1 MVLEGG
7 AMAQFSTAQSRIEIY
22 WVKSTHNLIPSWL
35 LQQARSTESLEIN
48 GLRKVIRFCHSV
60 RVCESPWRF
69 DWFQSVIKRKRCDL
83 QLWPG
88 SILQGSVENQVA
100 RFDHASLSIS
110 ISSQVTENSAIEFV
124 VLRRETVFTAVLASV
139 SINYRSTWVCAKLVS
154 VVFQLQLISLPL
166 NQNIETTTQMCF
178 VYFSWVMQLGDLWF
192 CVTRREF
199 NSVRYFFFAS
209 SY

>member
-1 MVLEGG
+1 MVLEVG

-22 WVKSTHNLIPSWL
+22 SVKSTHNLIRSSL

-60 RVCESPWRF
+60 RVCESPRRF

-100 RFDHASLSIS
+100 RCDHYVSLSIS
-110 ISSQVTENSAIEFV
+110 ILSQVTENSWKTRP
-124 VLRRETVFTAVLASV
+124 L
-139 SINYRSTWVCAKLVS
+139 
-154 VVFQLQLISLPL
+154 SLL
-166 NQNIETTTQMCF
+166 C
-178 VYFSWVMQLGDLWF
+178 
-192 CVTRREF
+192 
-199 NSVRYFFFAS
+199 
-209 SY
+209 

>member
-1 MVLEGG
+1 MVLEVG

-22 WVKSTHNLIPSWL
+22 SVKSTHNLIRSSL

-60 RVCESPWRF
+60 RVCESPRRF

-100 RFDHASLSIS
+100 RCDHARLSIS
-110 ISSQVTENSAIEFV
+110 ILSQVTENSAIEFV
-124 VLRRETVFTAVLASV
+124 VLRSETVFTAVLASV
-139 SINYRSTWVCAKLVS
+139 SLNYRST
-154 VVFQLQLISLPL
+154 
-166 NQNIETTTQMCF
+166 
-178 VYFSWVMQLGDLWF
+178 
-192 CVTRREF
+192 
-199 NSVRYFFFAS
+199 
-209 SY
+209 